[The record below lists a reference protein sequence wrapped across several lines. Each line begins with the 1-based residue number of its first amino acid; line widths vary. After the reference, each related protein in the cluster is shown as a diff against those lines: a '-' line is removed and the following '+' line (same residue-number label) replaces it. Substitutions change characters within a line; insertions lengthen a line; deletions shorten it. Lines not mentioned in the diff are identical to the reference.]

1 MTSRQEIRERRKK
14 LRQKQRTTTVLIIVG
29 IVLIFIAVLMIPII
43 SDAVTPVG
51 DFIVPEP
58 NPRPMEVANA
68 VGNPNAPVIFE
79 IYSDFGCGHCANFAQ
94 STGELIIDEYV
105 TTGQV
110 YMVYNSVGS
119 IMRHPASMA
128 TIEAAYCAGE
138 QNKFWEYHDI
148 LFANQA
154 MLFAN
159 INQKLNKILI
169 AFADSLKMDTDTFS
183 SCIGS
188 NRFNDQIQQDA
199 IDATAAGI
207 NLTPSFLI
215 NGELIVGNQ
224 SYSDFKFA
232 IDSALSKAQ
241 R

>member
-169 AFADSLKMDTDTFS
+169 AFADSLKMDTEIFS

-207 NLTPSFLI
+207 NSTPSFLI